1 MVQNRRH
8 LYTSMIFLVQ
18 RFRDVPTGIRNNMSH
33 FITFK
38 MKNRPETEAIMNE
51 LFNFDKKQTLEILSY
66 VFDNDDKYSFLF
78 VDMSL
83 KLTNMFRFFKKFNE
97 LQIKVED

>member
-1 MVQNRRH
+1 
-8 LYTSMIFLVQ
+8 
-18 RFRDVPTGIRNNMSH
+18 
-33 FITFK
+33 

-97 LQIKVED
+97 LQIKVKGETPL